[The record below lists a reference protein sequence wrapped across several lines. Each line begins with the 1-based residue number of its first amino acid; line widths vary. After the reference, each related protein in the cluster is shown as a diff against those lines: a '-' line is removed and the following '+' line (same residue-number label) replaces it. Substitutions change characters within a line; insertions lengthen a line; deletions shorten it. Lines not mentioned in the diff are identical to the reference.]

1 MLTNPIL
8 IEGSLVHSLS
18 GGDPTQLNIVETDI
32 EACILYASS
41 HKCGSLQRTKA
52 VARRHP
58 GESEFLNDIIKWI
71 QISKVQP
78 HDELFTL
85 YMALSN
91 GQAPTRKV
99 LTRSMV
105 RKAMKFEASLNGF
118 PTEFYS
124 SHSLRKAGRTQMSA
138 AGCTTEEMNDRG
150 NYSTG
155 SAVGRTT
162 YDYSSNGHGPLSLNA
177 LGGSKVTTDQIRQ
190 CIPACNNK
198 TQ

>member
-1 MLTNPIL
+1 MGKSDLDKKGAENMMTYIGCMWGTEIMAKCSEYTLHEPGRSDHCIRARDISFMLTNPIL

-71 QISKVQP
+71 QISEVQP
-78 HDELFTL
+78 HDELFTR

-99 LTRSMV
+99 LTGYIWYE
-105 RKAMKFEASLNGF
+105 KL
-118 PTEFYS
+118 
-124 SHSLRKAGRTQMSA
+124 
-138 AGCTTEEMNDRG
+138 
-150 NYSTG
+150 
-155 SAVGRTT
+155 
-162 YDYSSNGHGPLSLNA
+162 
-177 LGGSKVTTDQIRQ
+177 
-190 CIPACNNK
+190 
-198 TQ
+198 